1 MTTRTETLVRTR
13 TEKFLLE
20 AARRFNATLE
30 YEELIEQVLNLVTSA
45 VEAEAA
51 LVFRVDHSRSD
62 MKMRFMKCPE
72 CKVEVFYQEFGSG
85 VVGAVAE
92 YREPVIV
99 NDPSEISE
107 VEKEIGRKAGVE
119 IRNLI
124 SVPLIGKGQMIG
136 VIEAFSKVD
145 GPFTEADLDILIG
158 LANQIAVAIDN
169 AYLYR
174 AVRQEALEKNL
185 LYEIGMKLSGT
196 LELDELLKEILN
208 TLHKVIDFSAGGI
221 FLIETER
228 DEVGSVYTV
237 GYDKRYQGKLQL
249 KIGQGLIGSVAK
261 SGESVIVS
269 DVSKDP
275 RYVNARPKTK
285 SEVVVPIKLSNKTIG
300 VLNLESDNSGAY
312 DNHTVALLAAFA
324 AQAAISIERT
334 RLHQKIVSGRK
345 IDEQLKVTREIQRS
359 FLPDSNPQI
368 HGYDIA
374 GANIPSE
381 QVGGDYYDFI
391 SIVEGQT
398 GIVIGDVSGKGIP
411 ASLIMASFRSSLLA
425 EIRNNYSIAT
435 ICRKVNS
442 LVYESVRAG
451 NFVTAVYGVLDSKNH
466 IFTFSNCGHNLPVHI
481 KKIGDVD
488 YLREGGQVMGV
499 SPDIAYEQRPVV
511 LNMGDVIVFYTD
523 GATEVFNSDGVEFGT
538 ERLITVV
545 KENQNRPAYEILNKI
560 VESVRS
566 FASTSHI
573 YDDITAIVLKRS
585 G

>member
-1 MTTRTETLVRTR
+1 MTTQAETRIRTR
-13 TEKFLLE
+13 TEKLLLE

-30 YEELIEQVLNLVTSA
+30 YEELIGQVLNLVTSA
-45 VEAEAA
+45 VDAEAA

-72 CKVEVFYQEFGSG
+72 CKVKVFFQEFGSG

-99 NDPSEISE
+99 NDIEEVSE

-136 VIEAFSKVD
+136 VIEAFNKQD
-145 GPFTEADLDILIG
+145 GPFTETDLDILVG

-208 TLHKVIDFSAGGI
+208 TLQKVLDYSAGGI
-221 FLIETER
+221 FLIEPEK
-228 DEVGSVYTV
+228 DEVGSIFTV
-237 GYDKRYQGKLQL
+237 GYDDRYQGKLQL

-261 SGESVIVS
+261 LGETVIVP
-269 DVSKDP
+269 DVSKDT

-285 SEVVVPIKLSNKTIG
+285 SEIVVPIKLSDKTIG
-300 VLNLESDNSGAY
+300 VLNLESDNIDAY
-312 DNHTVALLAAFA
+312 DNHTAALLSAFA

-334 RLHQKIVSGRK
+334 RLHQKIVQGRK
-345 IDEQLKVTREIQRS
+345 IDEQLSITREIQRS

-374 GANIPSE
+374 GTNIPSE

-391 SIVEGQT
+391 PIVEGQT

-411 ASLIMASFRSSLLA
+411 AALIMASFRSSLIA

-451 NFVTAVYGVLDSKNH
+451 SFVSAVYGVLDSKNH

-481 KKIGDVD
+481 KKSGEID
-488 YLREGGQVMGV
+488 YLKEGGQVMGV
-499 SPDIAYEQRPVV
+499 SPDVQYEQRPAILGVGEVVV
-511 LNMGDVIVFYTD
+511 LYTD
-523 GATEVFNSDGVEFGT
+523 GVTEVFDNNGLEFGLD
-538 ERLITVV
+538 RLITVV
-545 KENQNRPAYEILNKI
+545 KENQKSPSYEILDKI
-560 VESVRS
+560 VNSVRT
-566 FASTSHI
+566 FASKEHI
-573 YDDITAIVLKRS
+573 FDDLTAIVLKRTV
-585 G
+585 